1 MFAIYAFCRAV
12 DDIADEEG
20 DRDERRRRLTEWRRD
35 LDELYAGRT
44 RLRCAQLA
52 EPVRRFGL
60 ERADFEAVIDGMEM
74 DVDQDIRA
82 PDWATLDRY
91 CDNVASAVGRLSIRA
106 FGLVDEST
114 PPGKLPEDARL
125 LAHHLGRALQLTNI
139 LRDLD
144 EDAERGRLYLPR
156 EALLTAGISDFT
168 PEAALAHE
176 GLGKAC
182 EEVARVAR
190 GHYEASERILAASP
204 ARAVKAP
211 ALMAAAYHSILDR
224 LCERGFTAP
233 REKVQASKLKV
244 VLALLRYAFA

>member
-1 MFAIYAFCRAV
+1 MSVTESAAQAQKPKLTAKKSSFYLAMRVLEPPRRDAMFAIYAFCRAV

-91 CDNVASAVGRLSIRA
+91 CDNVASAVGRL
-106 FGLVDEST
+106 
-114 PPGKLPEDARL
+114 
-125 LAHHLGRALQLTNI
+125 
-139 LRDLD
+139 
-144 EDAERGRLYLPR
+144 
-156 EALLTAGISDFT
+156 
-168 PEAALAHE
+168 
-176 GLGKAC
+176 
-182 EEVARVAR
+182 
-190 GHYEASERILAASP
+190 
-204 ARAVKAP
+204 
-211 ALMAAAYHSILDR
+211 
-224 LCERGFTAP
+224 
-233 REKVQASKLKV
+233 
-244 VLALLRYAFA
+244 